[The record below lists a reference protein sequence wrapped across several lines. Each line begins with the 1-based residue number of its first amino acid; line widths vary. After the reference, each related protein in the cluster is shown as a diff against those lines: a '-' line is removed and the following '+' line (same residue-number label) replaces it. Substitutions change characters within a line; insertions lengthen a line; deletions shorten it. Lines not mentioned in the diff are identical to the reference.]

1 MTYAVVTPARN
12 EADSLSTL
20 ADSLA
25 AQTVTPW
32 RWVVVENGS
41 TDATREVLE
50 QLGQQVPFLA
60 VLSVDA
66 AGRPVRGAHIVR
78 AFESALPALDPLPD
92 VVVKV
97 DADITFPADHFEQ
110 LTERFA
116 ADERLGLA
124 SGTCYEQVDGTWE
137 ERHVTGDHVWGAAR
151 AYRREVLPVVIPLEP
166 RMGWDGIDQIKANLA
181 GWRTATFKDLPFFH
195 HRPEGVRDGAA
206 FRARV
211 NQGRASYYMGY
222 RPTYL
227 LLRSAFTLR
236 RDRAAL
242 GLMWGY
248 VLEAASR
255 RPRCPDP
262 SVRQYIRA
270 QQSATHWRRRL
281 GEARGHRRTDAAH
294 GTNATQVGAESIP
307 SDD

>member
-1 MTYAVVTPARN
+1 MSPSR
-12 EADSLSTL
+12 
-20 ADSLA
+20 
-25 AQTVTPW
+25 
-32 RWVVVENGS
+32 
-41 TDATREVLE
+41 
-50 QLGQQVPFLA
+50 F
-60 VLSVDA
+60 
-66 AGRPVRGAHIVR
+66 VRGR
-78 AFESALPALDPLPD
+78 NKPS
-92 VVVKV
+92 
-97 DADITFPADHFEQ
+97 
-110 LTERFA
+110 
-116 ADERLGLA
+116 
-124 SGTCYEQVDGTWE
+124 
-137 ERHVTGDHVWGAAR
+137 
-151 AYRREVLPVVIPLEP
+151 
-166 RMGWDGIDQIKANLA
+166 
-181 GWRTATFKDLPFFH
+181 
-195 HRPEGVRDGAA
+195 
-206 FRARV
+206 ARV